1 MSDEPIRIVQITD
14 THILANRNGELLGVK
29 TQDSYEAVLELIK
42 QKEKKID
49 YILHTGDITQDSKP
63 DSYIRVAQSL
73 DQFNVPVYCVPGNH
87 DDAEMMRRIYP
98 QGNVHCKTQL
108 IQHDWQIILLNTQK
122 PKSVAGYLEEKEL
135 IHLESCLKQYPDH
148 HTAIAFHHHPMTI
161 HSKWLDQLGLKNAE
175 AFWQI
180 VMRHSQVNAI
190 FFGHIHQEFS
200 QLVHGIKCFSAPSTC
215 IQFKP
220 LQANFALDEIPPGYR
235 WIDLYPDGSI
245 QTGVNRITMYVG
257 DFQKDA
263 KGY

>member
-14 THILANRNGELLGVK
+14 THVLADREGTLLGVK
-29 TQDSYEAVLELIK
+29 TQKSFDAVLELIK
-42 QKEKKID
+42 QKEEKID

-73 DQFNVPVYCVPGNH
+73 NQLNLPAYCVPGNH
-87 DDAEMMRRIYP
+87 DDAEMMRKIYP
-98 QGNVHCKTQL
+98 QGHTRYESQL
-108 IQHDWQIILLNTQK
+108 IHDNWQIILLNTQK
-122 PKSVAGYLEEKEL
+122 SKMVAGYLKEKEL
-135 IHLESCLKQYPDH
+135 ALLE
-148 HTAIAFHHHPMTI
+148 
-161 HSKWLDQLGLKNAE
+161 WLDNLGLKNAE
-175 AFWQI
+175 AFWEI
-180 VMRHSQVNAI
+180 VMRYSQINAI

-220 LQANFALDEIPPGYR
+220 YQANFLLDHVPPGYR

-245 QTGVNRITMYVG
+245 QTGVNRIATYVG
-257 DFQKDA
+257 EFQKDA